1 MDYKIYVPADT
12 SHIEVEITA
21 GVHDVHADNSR
32 YDKLP
37 NQAMIKLGDT
47 HVWVPHQLPRFGDE
61 IFLDGSVFYAVNTE
75 FDPDILLPVSEQQ
88 MWDDLEALCP
98 ADVSPEGYAGRYNS
112 LRDAWLSA
120 VLVDNAANLIT
131 QQKLDQ
137 CFINAMSR
145 K

>member
-12 SHIEVEITA
+12 SHTEVEITA
-21 GVHDVHADNSR
+21 GVYTVHADNSS

-37 NQAMIKLGDT
+37 NQAMIKPGDT

-61 IFLDGSVFYAVNTE
+61 VRFDGSVFYAVHTE

-88 MWDDLEALCP
+88 MWDDLEALRP
-98 ADVSPEGYAGRYNS
+98 ADVSPEGYVGWYNS
-112 LRDAWLSA
+112 LQDAWLSA

-131 QQKLDQ
+131 QKKIDRI
-137 CFINAMSR
+137 FINAMSR
-145 K
+145 R